1 MPSQTFLQVYF
12 IPIWNKAMKKNHSK
26 SDKSAHIVVRK
37 AAKGEAAAPYTEKPS
52 KDGEGLAAHDL
63 FSLFTADII
72 QENVTF
78 TR

>member
-1 MPSQTFLQVYF
+1 
-12 IPIWNKAMKKNHSK
+12 MKKNHSK
-26 SDKSAHIVVRK
+26 SHENGLSVVQK
-37 AAKGEAAAPYTEKPS
+37 AARAKATKPYKQKPSGEA
-52 KDGEGLAAHDL
+52 EGLAAHDL